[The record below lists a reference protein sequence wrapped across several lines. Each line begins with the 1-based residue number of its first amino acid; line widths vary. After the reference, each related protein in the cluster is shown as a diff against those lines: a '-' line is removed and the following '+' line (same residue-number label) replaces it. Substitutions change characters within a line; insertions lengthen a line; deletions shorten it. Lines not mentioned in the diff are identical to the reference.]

1 MDAQERKAYLE
12 GYGAGAAVV
21 QGHVELG
28 MGGVGVE
35 LARTMALDLMVGGA
49 GLAVAQGLADAAL
62 AGEGR

>member
-1 MDAQERKAYLE
+1 MDAQERWDYLA
-12 GYGAGAAVV
+12 GYNAGAAIILA
-21 QGHVELG
+21 HVELG

-35 LARTMALDLMVGGA
+35 MARTMALDLMAGGA